1 MCINISSNIHV
12 YTYIYIYTHIHVYIY
27 IYIHEQ
33 DQLSEVL
40 EDAVEKTMEKIT
52 TVNTGLSE
60 LDKLMT
66 TPRSK
71 LHDGQ
76 IKAALSACA
85 AHFHPLLEAINDLEA
100 MATAFKKR
108 RKAAASS
115 RSAGRLPQEGCRV
128 QEAQEG

>member
-12 YTYIYIYTHIHVYIY
+12 YTYIYIYIHVYIY

-52 TVNTGLSE
+52 TVNTGLGN
-60 LDKLMT
+60 LDKIMT

-71 LHDGQ
+71 LNDGQ
-76 IKAALSACA
+76 IKAALSACV
-85 AHFHPLLEAINDLEA
+85 AHFHPLVEAINDVKA
-100 MATAFKKR
+100 MSTAFKKR

-115 RSAGRLPQEGCRV
+115 RSEGRLPQEGCRV

>member
-1 MCINISSNIHV
+1 M
-12 YTYIYIYTHIHVYIY
+12 
-27 IYIHEQ
+27 
-33 DQLSEVL
+33 L

-52 TVNTGLSE
+52 TVNTGLGK
-60 LDKLMT
+60 LDKIMT

-71 LHDGQ
+71 LNDGQ
-76 IKAALSACA
+76 IKAALSACV
-85 AHFHPLLEAINDLEA
+85 AHFHPLVEAINDVKA
-100 MATAFKKR
+100 MSTAFKKR